1 MSFKFPADMLSEF
14 SKRWIRYL
22 VNHIICYIHVH
33 YSPTY
38 ATVSQSPV
46 KQHCISQHPSCHMA
60 MDILSSDLLT
70 SLLKVFQD
78 GCPIED
84 YVEEFLN
91 ISNRVPWKGKNLED
105 HLLG

>member
-1 MSFKFPADMLSEF
+1 MDVFLQLILLKCVTEDKTLKAC
-14 SKRWIRYL
+14 K
-22 VNHIICYIHVH
+22 
-33 YSPTY
+33 
-38 ATVSQSPV
+38 
-46 KQHCISQHPSCHMA
+46 MA